1 MLVEMMHVRNVRM
14 RVSQTD
20 VLVKMS
26 VGLPS
31 RIRSAVCVLVMLVV
45 HVRVC
50 VRHRFM
56 DMLMFMTL
64 GQV

>member
-1 MLVEMMHVRNVRM
+1 MQVEMMHVRNVRM

-26 VGLPS
+26 VSLPR
-31 RIRSAVCVLVMLVV
+31 RIRSAVGVLVMLVV
-45 HVRVC
+45 QVWVC
-50 VRHRFM
+50 VRDRFM
-56 DMLMFMTL
+56 NMLMFMTL